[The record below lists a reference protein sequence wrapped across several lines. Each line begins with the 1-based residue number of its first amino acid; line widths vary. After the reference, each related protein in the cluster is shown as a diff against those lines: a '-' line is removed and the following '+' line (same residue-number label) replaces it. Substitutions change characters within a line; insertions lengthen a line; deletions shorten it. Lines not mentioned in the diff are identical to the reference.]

1 MCVLVFG
8 CCMSAGRDGAGW
20 CTSVGGSGG
29 RVGVGRWACACVR
42 CAGGRGGGG
51 YVSVGG
57 GSTVEVIE
65 RTELRIPFVLSHKE
79 SAGKV

>member
-1 MCVLVFG
+1 MHECGWEWGPCGCRPVGMCVRAM
-8 CCMSAGRDGAGW
+8 CGRA
-20 CTSVGGSGG
+20 
-29 RVGVGRWACACVR
+29 
-42 CAGGRGGGG
+42 GGGG